1 MSYSP
6 VMRTITGI
14 FASRDTAA
22 NGLRQLRAVDV
33 HDDRINVLAPGASA
47 RQIAD
52 VPIADGE
59 APGMGAALG
68 GVVGGAVGLAAGLP
82 LGAAVASLVIPGVG
96 PIIAAGLLGAALFGA
111 GGAAVGSALEDNLTE
126 GLPHDDL
133 FVYKDALRRGRTVV
147 IVQAE
152 DEGKAEAVR
161 AALHGAGAESID
173 AAREEWWVG
182 LRDQE
187 SSAYTGDFARDE
199 AIYRRGFAAA
209 LLPSVRGRGYDQALG
224 DLRRLYPDV
233 CEADAFR
240 SGFDR
245 GHGWAD
251 AQRRGERAA
260 A

>member
-1 MSYSP
+1 MK
-6 VMRTITGI
+6 TITGI
-14 FASRDTAA
+14 FASRETAA
-22 NGLRQLRAVDV
+22 HGLHQLRTVGV
-33 HDDRINVLAPGASA
+33 HDDRINVLAPGASQ

-68 GVVGGAVGLAAGLP
+68 GVVGGAVGLAAGIP
-82 LGAAVASLVIPGVG
+82 LGAAVVSLVIPGVG

-111 GGAAVGSALEDNLTE
+111 GGAAVGSALEDNLTD

-133 FVYKDALRRGRTVV
+133 FVYEDALRRGRTVV

-152 DEGKAEAVR
+152 DDGEAEAVR

-182 LRDQE
+182 LREQE
-187 SSAYTGDFARDE
+187 ASVYTGDFARDE
-199 AIYRRGFAAA
+199 SIYRRGFGAA
-209 LLPSVRGRGYDQALG
+209 LLPSMCGRGYDQALA
-224 DLRRLYPDV
+224 DLHRLYPDV
-233 CEADAFR
+233 CEVDAFR
-240 SGFDR
+240 FGFDR
-245 GHGWAD
+245 GQGWAD
-251 AQRRGERAA
+251 AQQRDRAA

>member
-1 MSYSP
+1 
-6 VMRTITGI
+6 MRTITGI

-22 NGLRQLRAVDV
+22 HGLHQLRAVHV
-33 HDDRINVLAPGASA
+33 HDDRINVLAPGASE
-47 RQIAD
+47 REIAD
-52 VPIADGE
+52 VPVADGE
-59 APGMGAALG
+59 APGTGAALG
-68 GVVGGAVGLAAGLP
+68 SVVGGAVGLAAGLP

-126 GLPHDDL
+126 GLPRDDL
-133 FVYKDALRRGRTVV
+133 FVYEDALRRGRTVV

-152 DEGKAEAVR
+152 DEGEAEAVR
-161 AALHGAGAESID
+161 AALNGAGAESID
-173 AAREEWWVG
+173 AARDEWWVG

-199 AIYRRGFAAA
+199 PIYRRGFGAA
-209 LLPSVRGRGYDQALG
+209 LLPFVRGRGYDQALG
-224 DLRRLYPDV
+224 DLHRLYPDV
-233 CEADAFR
+233 CQVDAFK
-240 SGFDR
+240 SGFAR

-251 AQRRGERAA
+251 AQRRRDRAA